1 MIRTGPFGAVA
12 MAAHRTSL
20 AYLATLGAVLAATA
34 CGSGGSSGY
43 DAGVRSRFISACTQ
57 ASSGHTTACEAAYD
71 CIRQRVSFADF
82 KAADAAIREGRPVD
96 PKVAPVLGQCAAQS
110 AHG

>member
-1 MIRTGPFGAVA
+1 

-43 DAGVRSRFISACTQ
+43 DAGVRSRFVSACAQ

-82 KAADAAIREGRPVD
+82 KAADDAVRQGRQVD
-96 PKVAPVLGQCAAQS
+96 PKTAQVLVQCVAQS
-110 AHG
+110 AHS

>member
-1 MIRTGPFGAVA
+1 

-34 CGSGGSSGY
+34 CGSGGSGGSSGY

-110 AHG
+110 ARS

>member
-1 MIRTGPFGAVA
+1 

-34 CGSGGSSGY
+34 CGSGGSGDSGGY

-71 CIRQRVSFADF
+71 CIKQRVSFADF

-110 AHG
+110 ARS

>member
-1 MIRTGPFGAVA
+1 

-20 AYLATLGAVLAATA
+20 AYLATLGAVIAATA

-43 DAGVRSRFISACTQ
+43 DAGVKSRFVSACTQ
-57 ASSGHTTACEAAYD
+57 ASSGRTIACEAAYD
-71 CIRQRVSFADF
+71 CIRQRVPFADF
-82 KAADAAIREGRPVD
+82 KAADDAIREGRPVD
-96 PKVAPVLGQCAAQS
+96 PKIAPVLGQCAAQS